1 MTTCLL
7 AVMGKAGKSRRGC
20 IEVPGKLAGGTCL
33 TTLSSTRL
41 LHLGVVAEY
50 FHLAPCCSCCNCQ
63 TSNDAVGGF
72 ACARIDDAHMAVVNC
87 LFACTI
93 AVKDD
98 DYLVRGM
105 EISIDKLVDQ
115 ELACSGQILP
125 SQSLKR
131 SVSFDYIV
139 AIDQD
144 IASHCVCY
152 PF

>member
-1 MTTCLL
+1 
-7 AVMGKAGKSRRGC
+7 
-20 IEVPGKLAGGTCL
+20 
-33 TTLSSTRL
+33 
-41 LHLGVVAEY
+41 
-50 FHLAPCCSCCNCQ
+50 
-63 TSNDAVGGF
+63 
-72 ACARIDDAHMAVVNC
+72 MAVVNG

-98 DYLVRGM
+98 DYPVRCM

-115 ELACSGQILP
+115 QLACSGQILL